1 MTFLDDLKRTTIDL
15 IQHIEASAS
24 RLERFKG
31 MREKEGR
38 GDPAPLLLLRRETHM
53 LLRRCLIL
61 TARAMKAFAR
71 YRLPGG

>member
-1 MTFLDDLKRTTIDL
+1 MTFKDDLKRTTIDL

-31 MREKEGR
+31 MRDKGGR
-38 GDPAPLLLLRRETHM
+38 PDPAPLLLIRRESTM

-61 TARAMKAFAR
+61 TARALEVFVGV
-71 YRLPGG
+71 RLQR